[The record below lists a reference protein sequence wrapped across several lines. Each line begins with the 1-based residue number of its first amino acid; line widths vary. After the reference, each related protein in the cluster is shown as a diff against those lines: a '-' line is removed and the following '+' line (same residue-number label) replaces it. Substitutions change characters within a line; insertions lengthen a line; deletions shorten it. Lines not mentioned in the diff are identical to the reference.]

1 MTHRG
6 VEPGDWA
13 HGAAAG
19 EVDEWVRSFARLLQ
33 PAIVESLRA
42 LTSSATS
49 EVIGVGVY
57 TDDMGSSLVAG
68 ANERRF
74 YENLIAE
81 DPGYDAYYRF
91 YIGDWALFSSDLAP
105 DPLEEANARL
115 AAEWT
120 AARNQNAET
129 GRLSRAVWDATM
141 TAMLAL
147 KAQGFFTRW
156 PQAVVVFQPI
166 DASISDEEVS
176 DWVRSLNSATHAAEY
191 SAWAANPLS

>member
-49 EVIGVGVY
+49 EVTGVGVY

-81 DPGYDAYYRF
+81 DPGYDA
-91 YIGDWALFSSDLAP
+91 
-105 DPLEEANARL
+105 
-115 AAEWT
+115 
-120 AARNQNAET
+120 
-129 GRLSRAVWDATM
+129 
-141 TAMLAL
+141 
-147 KAQGFFTRW
+147 
-156 PQAVVVFQPI
+156 
-166 DASISDEEVS
+166 
-176 DWVRSLNSATHAAEY
+176 
-191 SAWAANPLS
+191 